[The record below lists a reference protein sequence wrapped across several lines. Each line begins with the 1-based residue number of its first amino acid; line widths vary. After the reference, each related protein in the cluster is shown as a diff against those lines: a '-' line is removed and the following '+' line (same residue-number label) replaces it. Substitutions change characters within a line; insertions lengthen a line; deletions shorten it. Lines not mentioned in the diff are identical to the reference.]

1 MTTKHFNAVFR
12 PLVEKA
18 WQSHCR
24 MTGQAHSSRSAKDV
38 WYRDQVAAA
47 TGGRI
52 RSTSSASDQ
61 DRRRLIDRM
70 TTLSQAGDQPRIDGW
85 TDGQNDWFAQLE
97 RRAWASSR
105 SNDDHIVWLTRIL
118 EDAGIFGRRSPD
130 KVKSFE
136 SVMANLAVVAGDMR
150 AIDHFSQASEI
161 RMRWQIQRLLN
172 RLSDITGIEHTWEYI
187 LGVWEHAHLLP
198 VDINDAPAATLW
210 KILQMLDTH
219 VRREQRR
226 HDAGPDSHLHPTD
239 TPVSVA
245 VHAA

>member
-1 MTTKHFNAVFR
+1 
-12 PLVEKA
+12 
-18 WQSHCR
+18 
-24 MTGQAHSSRSAKDV
+24 MTGQAHSNRSVKDV

-52 RSTSSASDQ
+52 RSTSSATDE

-70 TTLSQAGDQPRIDGW
+70 TTLSQAGDHPRIDGW

-97 RRAWASSR
+97 RRAWASSG
-105 SNDDHIVWLTRIL
+105 SKETHVVWLTRIL
-118 EDAGIFGRRSPD
+118 EDAGIFGRRSTD

-136 SVMANLAVVAGDMR
+136 AVMATLAVVAGDMR
-150 AIDHFSQASEI
+150 AIDHFSQAAEI

-172 RLSDITGIEHTWEYI
+172 RLSDVTGTEHTWEYI
-187 LGVWEHAHLLP
+187 LGIWEHARLLP
-198 VDINDAPAATLW
+198 LDIADAPAATLW
-210 KILQMLDTH
+210 QILQMLDTH

-226 HDAGPDSHLHPTD
+226 YNAGLASHLQPGD
-239 TPVSVA
+239 TTSSVA